1 MNLQKRLSTD
11 TAGCPALIRRLN
23 ETPGAF
29 SSKNSRHNK
38 DIDIMSLPLATYYHR
53 LHYEVMESDGGSV
66 ARIQT
71 GDGARARQ
79 RSLE

>member
-1 MNLQKRLSTD
+1 
-11 TAGCPALIRRLN
+11 
-23 ETPGAF
+23 
-29 SSKNSRHNK
+29 
-38 DIDIMSLPLATYYHR
+38 MSLPLATYYHR